1 MMLSTSALTQF
12 SFFVYSSYLSFFP
25 IPGTKV
31 RQNFETEKEK
41 AKKIRNKELNFR
53 MWFKYG
59 LKAQKL
65 LDQGVWGHDV
75 LLMPGACGAYMRNL
89 SFLKIA
95 QILNDFQR

>member
-1 MMLSTSALTQF
+1 
-12 SFFVYSSYLSFFP
+12 
-25 IPGTKV
+25 
-31 RQNFETEKEK
+31 
-41 AKKIRNKELNFR
+41 

-95 QILNDFQR
+95 QILNQYCVKLIFNRL

>member
-1 MMLSTSALTQF
+1 
-12 SFFVYSSYLSFFP
+12 
-25 IPGTKV
+25 
-31 RQNFETEKEK
+31 
-41 AKKIRNKELNFR
+41 
-53 MWFKYG
+53 MWLKYG